1 MVRQFRDIMN
11 LIGSRQIQFVQE
23 RLGVLDA
30 TCAARKRLPLRTS
43 VIRRRRL
50 SQWGIETRH

>member
-23 RLGVLDA
+23 RLSVLAA
-30 TCAARKRLPLRTS
+30 TCAARKSLPLRTS
-43 VIRRRRL
+43 AIRRA
-50 SQWGIETRH
+50 